1 MKQEKLLYPEIRDFF
16 SVHRLKRDLKYNHI
30 YMSFSGVFSQDI
42 LTLIGLSLRRIPN
55 NGIVSRRLFALVI
68 EMTQNIYHY
77 SNRKVY
83 SEKDRRYIGTGT
95 IAIGEDADHHII
107 SSGNFMDT
115 SKTERLIKRSS
126 HINTL
131 NDLELKQLYQATRK
145 EKKIRDDGLPGAN
158 LGLIDMRRK
167 SGNLLGIH
175 IEKVDEKDSFF
186 ILSIRIKKTQA
197 NPQRKEQ

>member
-1 MKQEKLLYPEIRDFF
+1 MKESKLLYPEIRDFF
-16 SVHRLKRDLKYNHI
+16 SVHRLKRDLKYNNI

-55 NGIVSRRLFALVI
+55 SGIVSRRLFALVI

-83 SEKDRRYIGTGT
+83 SEKDKRYIGTGT
-95 IAIGEDADHHII
+95 IAIGEDGDHHVI

-126 HINTL
+126 YINSL
-131 NDLELKQLYQATRK
+131 DEKELKEYYLAQRK
-145 EKKIRDDGLPGAN
+145 IKRDDGMPGAN

-167 SGNLLGIH
+167 SKNLLGIH

-186 ILSIRIKKTQA
+186 ILSIRIKKG
-197 NPQRKEQ
+197 

>member
-1 MKQEKLLYPEIRDFF
+1 MKEEKLLNPEIKDFF
-16 SVHRLKRDLKYNHI
+16 SVHRLKRDLKYNNI

-77 SNRKVY
+77 SNRKIY

-95 IAIGEDADHHII
+95 IAIGEDADNHII

-115 SKTERLIKRSS
+115 SKTDMLIKRSS
-126 HINTL
+126 YINKL
-131 NDLELKQLYQATRK
+131 NDLELKKYYQEVRK
-145 EKKIRDDGLPGAN
+145 GKKREDGLPGAN

-167 SGNLLGIH
+167 SGNPLGIH

-186 ILSIRIKKTQA
+186 ILSIRM
-197 NPQRKEQ
+197 RKA